1 MLECVLGGSQKKW
14 HPPLVDVNTLFY
26 LAGFASVNDV
36 VDRSNNNIAVTKN
49 GSFGYGV
56 DTIAPYIQF
65 TGTQWLAFTSSLL
78 NKTNIEVVFAIGDMP
93 YVANQYSAPL
103 LDTRPDQTNG
113 TYHILSILNNT
124 QTTPWDIAINYPTAN
139 SYSYKTH
146 IGKTK
151 PTVIRMQLRTAS
163 IQIWVDDELVGTIG
177 TGSTLNTTNM
187 KIGKSGFDNAVPRI
201 QCKLY
206 YLEIRNLTT

>member
-1 MLECVLGGSQKKW
+1 MLECVLGGSQKW
-14 HPPLVDVNTLFY
+14 HAPPVDVNTLFY

-36 VDRSNNNIAVTKN
+36 VDRSKNNIAVSKN
-49 GSFGYGV
+49 GSFIYGV
-56 DTIAPYIQF
+56 DSIAPYIQF

-93 YVANQYSAPL
+93 YVANPYSAPL

-113 TYHILSILNNT
+113 NYHILTILNNT

-139 SYSYKTH
+139 SYSYKTT
-146 IGKTK
+146 IGKAK
-151 PTVIRMQLRTAS
+151 PTVIRMQLRAAS
-163 IQIWVDDELVGTIG
+163 IQIWVDGKLAGTVG
-177 TGSTLNTTNM
+177 TGSTLDTTNM
-187 KIGKSGFDNAVPRI
+187 KIGKSGFDNAVPKV

-206 YLEIRNLTT
+206 YLEVRNLTT